1 MEIKLPY
8 GKQKLSVNI
17 DDKNL
22 LEKVMPKEMPPYD
35 KPEIIIRN
43 ALENPMGTDKLYE
56 IAVSG
61 DKVSIVVDDYTRPCP
76 NEKLLLPV
84 LEDLEKAGVSFSDI
98 LIIVAC
104 GTHTPPD
111 YDKIKEIVGDKF
123 ARNYT
128 VISSDVENGD
138 YVKVGVSKQGNEIK
152 VLREYVE
159 SDVKILL
166 GDVEYHYF
174 AGYGGTRKSVLPGIS
189 AEECIQNN
197 HSQLFDSNSNTGILH
212 GNPVSEEMN
221 EALHMVGCDFC
232 LNVVLNSKHQIVGA
246 WSGRPSIVLNS
257 AVKLVDEM
265 YKVEIDKKPDITL
278 IAANGHPHDINLYQ
292 ALKAMHTAA
301 QVTKKNG
308 VIILVAEC
316 PEGYGSD
323 LYFDWIQK
331 YKTSSEIEKRLKE
344 DFVLGGHKAFYHRKA
359 IEDFKVFF
367 VTGMDHSC
375 AEDTFELK
383 CHDTVED
390 ALEKAY
396 KILGRDSKV
405 LVVPQGSTTH
415 IVISNE

>member
-17 DDKNL
+17 SDENL
-22 LEKVMPKEMPPYD
+22 LKKVMPKEMPPYD

-56 IAVSG
+56 IAASG
-61 DKVSIVVDDYTRPCP
+61 DKVAIVVDDYTRPCP

-84 LEDLEKAGVSFSDI
+84 LEDLKKAGVPFSDI
-98 LIIVAC
+98 KIIVAC

-111 YDKIKEIVGDKF
+111 YEKIKEIVGDKV
-123 ARNYT
+123 ARNYM

-138 YVKVGVSKQGNEIK
+138 YVSVGVSKQGNDIR

-159 SDVKILL
+159 ADVKILL

-189 AEECIQNN
+189 AKECIQKN
-197 HSQLFDSNSNTGILH
+197 HSQLFDSKSNTGVLH
-212 GNPVSEEMN
+212 GNPVNEEMT
-221 EALHMVGCDFC
+221 EALHMAGCDFC
-232 LNVVLNSKHQIVGA
+232 LNVVMNSSHQIVGA
-246 WSGRPSIVLNS
+246 WSGRANNVMNS

-265 YKVEIDKKPDITL
+265 YMVEIDEQPDITL

-301 QVTKKNG
+301 QITKKNG

-323 LYFDWIQK
+323 LYFDWLKK

-344 DFVLGGHKAFYHRKA
+344 DFVLGGHKAFYHRKT

-367 VTGMDHSC
+367 VTGMDKSC

-383 CHDTVED
+383 CYSTVQE
-390 ALEKAY
+390 ALDVAY
-396 KILGRDSKV
+396 NTLGPDSKV

-415 IVISNE
+415 LVYSGK